1 MRHCYVSIVDIM
13 RLIEVHG
20 AGDQVIMLM
29 ILGFVLVQMAIL
41 SNQHLGSS
49 KIILQLWIHHHH
61 LLIVHH
67 VVGRNLL
74 LLLHLIKLLQLLLD

>member
-1 MRHCYVSIVDIM
+1 
-13 RLIEVHG
+13 
-20 AGDQVIMLM
+20 MLM
-29 ILGFVLVQMAIL
+29 ILGFVLVQMTLL